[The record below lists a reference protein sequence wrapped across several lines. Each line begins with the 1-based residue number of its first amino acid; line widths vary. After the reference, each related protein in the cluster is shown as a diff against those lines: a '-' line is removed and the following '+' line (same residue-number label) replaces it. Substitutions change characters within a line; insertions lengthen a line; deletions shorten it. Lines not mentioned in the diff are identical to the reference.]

1 MPTGRTVHPST
12 RRHNKTTTT
21 TTMYATSATRCV
33 TRRLKNI
40 FAFDTSRTRR
50 LCDVSLSR
58 DVRRWDGWFD
68 DGTRLR
74 GSSRPRRATRT
85 TSRCPRSS
93 NPAPRRLV
101 SSFPR
106 VGIISIDLIVDA
118 SASIARRRTP
128 NAGTLSTDSLI
139 LPFFA
144 FSLDAA
150 LSPPG
155 RPTVKVRRTRAH
167 FRNASHT
174 IRRKTA
180 HRVRFPRARSRGR
193 GRDSTG
199 GIVDVHR
206 DGWARRRPLS
216 LLMDGWMGVSD
227 VIDGS

>member
-40 FAFDTSRTRR
+40 FSLHDTSRTRR

-139 LPFFA
+139 LPLS
-144 FSLDAA
+144 SLFPSTQ
-150 LSPPG
+150 LC
-155 RPTVKVRRTRAH
+155 RRQVDLRSRYVGRAH
-167 FRNASHT
+167 IFGTRR
-174 IRRKTA
+174 IRFEGKRRIA
-180 HRVRFPRARSRGR
+180 FGFLARGR
-193 GRDSTG
+193 AVAVAT
-199 GIVDVHR
+199 
-206 DGWARRRPLS
+206 RR
-216 LLMDGWMGVSD
+216 GVSSTSIGMGGRAAD
-227 VIDGS
+227 PSGWGCRM